1 MPAAPLLE
9 ISDLDVS
16 FVTRNGVLPAVRDV
30 SLRIEAGEAIG
41 LVGESGSGKTMTAMS
56 IMRLLPGNCA
66 VSGTVRFDDR
76 NLLELP
82 ERSLRQLRGTQ
93 IALVSQNAL
102 VAFNP
107 MVTVGHQITEQIR
120 AHQKVSRRQAVEKAV
135 ALLGLTGLP
144 DPRERFGQY
153 PHEFSGGMLQRA
165 LIAMALSCDPR
176 LLVADEPTTALDV
189 SIQRQIVLLLDDLR
203 RQLGMGLLLVTH
215 DLGLLASV
223 VDRVYVMYA
232 GRIVEEGP
240 VEDIYYRPRHPYTRA
255 LLEAVPHTGG
265 TARRSLRPIPGLPV
279 NAAEA
284 PSGCSFR
291 TRCPVAFDACGVQ
304 PPWVETSPGARSA
317 CWLAKPGVL
326 VPSGEA
332 AR

>member
-1 MPAAPLLE
+1 MPVEPLLE
-9 ISDLDVS
+9 ISGLDVS
-16 FVTRNGVLPAVRDV
+16 FVTRNGILPAVRDV

-66 VSGTVRFDDR
+66 VGGSVRFGGR

-82 ERSLRQLRGTQ
+82 ERSLRQLRGSQ

-120 AHQKVSRRQAVEKAV
+120 AHQKVSRQEAADKAV
-135 ALLGLTGLP
+135 ALLEMTGLP

-165 LIAMALSCDPR
+165 LIAMALSCDPG

-215 DLGLLASV
+215 DLGLLAGV

-240 VEDIYYRPRHPYTRA
+240 VEDIYYRPHHPYTQA

-265 TARRSLRPIPGLPV
+265 KAHQSLRPIPGLPV

-284 PSGCSFR
+284 PSGCAFR
-291 TRCPVAFDACGVQ
+291 TRCTEAFDKCAEM
-304 PPWVETSPGARSA
+304 PPWVQTSPGARSA
-317 CWLAKPGVL
+317 CWLADPALLTTTGQ
-326 VPSGEA
+326 A